1 MGDRHFMQRRGPN
14 TSLYVRPIDETMRL
28 VLSNYEILDK
38 SHNTKYHA
46 SKSVLQL
53 VWAKIHSW
61 GFTSFDFISSCPIVT
76 NFISD
81 LMKSKPISLNMV
93 IFVMFISRSI
103 STLVNQEDSPTL
115 SKTYLSGPISTSSQD
130 HLQDHQEY
138 LRTISRTIIR
148 TISGPPRNAF

>member
-1 MGDRHFMQRRGPN
+1 M
-14 TSLYVRPIDETMRL
+14 
-28 VLSNYEILDK
+28 
-38 SHNTKYHA
+38 TKYHIIA
-46 SKSVLQL
+46 YD
-53 VWAKIHSW
+53 SW

-148 TISGPPRNAF
+148 TISGPQDFHRTSGAGQDGYTPALPHQGFTDSRTCFSVHSMLWFLFHIHP

>member
-1 MGDRHFMQRRGPN
+1 MGFHVIRF
-14 TSLYVRPIDETMRL
+14 
-28 VLSNYEILDK
+28 
-38 SHNTKYHA
+38 
-46 SKSVLQL
+46 
-53 VWAKIHSW
+53 
-61 GFTSFDFISSCPIVT
+61 FFISSCPVVIIT

-148 TISGPPRNAF
+148 TISGPQDFQDLRSRPGRIYSSLTPSGIHGQSNVFPCP

>member
-1 MGDRHFMQRRGPN
+1 M
-14 TSLYVRPIDETMRL
+14 TI
-28 VLSNYEILDK
+28 
-38 SHNTKYHA
+38 
-46 SKSVLQL
+46 
-53 VWAKIHSW
+53 
-61 GFTSFDFISSCPIVT
+61 
-76 NFISD
+76 FISD

-93 IFVMFISRSI
+93 IFAMFISRSI

-148 TISGPPRNAF
+148 TISGPPRNAFQSTGPQDFHRTSGAGQDGYTPALPHQGFTDSRTCFSVHRIMVFISYPSINSHL